1 MNLCEISIDP
11 KHSFLFH
18 GGGKFSN
25 AMSDLFMLSNDAEV
39 ITPRGK
45 YDRSIV
51 NEVWDAAEVI
61 PGNDSEIWRRDHYG
75 STICRSEYGNRAS
88 SFGWEVTSHSFDRS
102 GASGGLRAL
111 HIDNF

>member
-18 GGGKFSN
+18 ERRKFSN
-25 AMSDLFMLSNDAEV
+25 AMSELFMLSNEAEV

-45 YDRSIV
+45 YDRAIV
-51 NEVWDAAEVI
+51 NEVWDAAEAI
-61 PGNDSEIWRRDHYG
+61 PGNDSAIWRRDQYG
-75 STICRSEYGNRAS
+75 SMICRSEYGNRAS
-88 SFGWEVTSHSFDRS
+88 SFGWEVTERSFDRS
-102 GASGGLRAL
+102 GASGELHAL